1 MPKLE
6 HQDSTVLTD
15 DELRTLDAH
24 GRAANHLAAG
34 QICLRLRRGRSRGSP
49 RPSGALPSHRRRG
62 RRTGECPGTDV

>member
-24 GRAANHLAAG
+24 GRG
-34 QICLRLRRGRSRGSP
+34 QP
-49 RPSGALPSHRRRG
+49 PG
-62 RRTGECPGTDV
+62 RRTDLSTASSWSVARFPAPLWGAAVPPSKREAHG